1 MFGYVLCIG
10 DSESFLKNLFS
21 VSIAESL
28 KVRDDHFSFLEV
40 MRQVEGFMVQNH
52 GTPDLKYEK
61 VRDTVS
67 GA

>member
-1 MFGYVLCIG
+1 MFGYVLSIG

-21 VSIAESL
+21 VSITELEAKEAMAL

-52 GTPDLKYEK
+52 GTPD
-61 VRDTVS
+61 
-67 GA
+67 